1 MSKARLAISLLI
13 VVLFAAA
20 CAGATTPTVT
30 PQPTASPAP
39 TEEPTAEVIE
49 AEATEEAA
57 EVEAT
62 PEVVEVEA
70 TAEAAEVEATPEV
83 AEVEATPEVA
93 EVEATAE
100 AAEVEATPEVV
111 VAEATEE
118 AAAVEAT
125 PEVVEV
131 EATPEVAEVE
141 ATPEVVEVEATPEVA
156 EVEATPEVVEVEA
169 TPEVAEVVVEVAT
182 YSAEFSFEYPEDW
195 SLSTGRGLVRLEKGD
210 AAVVVV
216 GPASYRAILG
226 TLTFENQSDELAFYL
241 ERSGY
246 TAAESLALDGALASI
261 AVELPRRGQSG
272 FALLQ
277 DLNYGRVGV
286 VIALNGAE
294 TSAEAA
300 ANIVAASLVF
310 PPNIVDLA
318 GSLDDYST
326 LTSAVEA
333 AGLVD
338 TLAGGEFTVFA
349 PDNAAFNAALE
360 SLGIAAEDLLADT
373 ETLTSILTYHV
384 VAGRLSAEDLLALDG
399 QELETVQGATLSVAV
414 VDGVVTLNGNVTVV
428 TATPLEASNGLIYG
442 IDAVL
447 LPPQPEAEVTPEPEV
462 EAEATPEATTEPETS
477 EAEEVELTV
486 PTSNIVE
493 TAISNPD
500 FSTLVAAVVSADLAG
515 TLSGEGPFTV
525 FAPTNDAFAAAL
537 QALGLTADQL
547 LSNTETLTSIL
558 TYHVVSG
565 AMSAEDL
572 LAMGGQELTTVQG
585 AVLKVSVVDGA
596 VVLNDSINVV
606 TADLIATNGVIHV
619 IDAVLLPPT
628 E

>member
-20 CAGATTPTVT
+20 CAGAATPTVT

-39 TEEPTAEVIE
+39 TEEPTAEV
-49 AEATEEAA
+49 
-57 EVEAT
+57 VEAT

-70 TAEAAEVEATPEV
+70 TPEVVAVEATAEAAEIEATPEV

-93 EVEATAE
+93 
-100 AAEVEATPEVV
+100 
-111 VAEATEE
+111 
-118 AAAVEAT
+118 
-125 PEVVEV
+125 EV

-141 ATPEVVEVEATPEVA
+141 ATPEVVEVEATPEVV

-169 TPEVAEVVVEVAT
+169 TPEVVEVEATPEVVEVVVDVET
-182 YSAEFSFEYPEDW
+182 YSAEFSFEYPADW
-195 SLSTGRGLVRLEKGD
+195 AVTPGNGLVRLEKGD

-216 GPASYRAILG
+216 GPASYRTVLG
-226 TLTFENQSDELAFYL
+226 TMTFESQADELTFYL

-246 TAAESLALDGALASI
+246 TVVEPLALDGALASI
-261 AVELPRRGQSG
+261 AVELPRRSQSG

-300 ANIVAASLVF
+300 ANVIAASLVF

-318 GSLDDYST
+318 GSLDGYST
-326 LTSAVEA
+326 LASAVVA

-338 TLAGGEFTVFA
+338 TLSGGEFTVFA
-349 PDNAAFNAALE
+349 PDNAAFNTALE
-360 SLGIAAEDLLADT
+360 ALGIEAEALLADT

-399 QELETVQGATLSVAV
+399 QELETVQGAALSVAV
-414 VDGVVTLNGNVTVV
+414 VDGVVTLNGDVTVV
-428 TATPLEASNGLIYG
+428 TAAPLEASNGLVYG

-462 EAEATPEATTEPETS
+462 EAEATPEATAEPETT

-547 LSNTETLTSIL
+547 LGDTETLTSIL

-572 LAMGGQELTTVQG
+572 LGMDGQELTTVQG

-619 IDAVLLPPT
+619 IDSVLVPPT